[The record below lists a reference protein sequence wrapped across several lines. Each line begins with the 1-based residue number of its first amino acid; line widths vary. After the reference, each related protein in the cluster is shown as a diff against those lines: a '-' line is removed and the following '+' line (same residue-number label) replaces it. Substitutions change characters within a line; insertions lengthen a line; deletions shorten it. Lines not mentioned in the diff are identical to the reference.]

1 VSRGRKGPAYWLL
14 FSLSAI
20 LAAGALLSLVP
31 NPDASWPNILGYSSL
46 CTFTPAAAFACALL
60 AALTC
65 IIRARLV
72 LRRPSPIFVPI
83 AAILVLGGLFAW
95 STLAWAGTKAKYT
108 DAASSAS
115 PAE

>member
-20 LAAGALLSLVP
+20 FAAGAILSLIP
-31 NPDASWPNILGYSSL
+31 NPGASWPNILGYSSL
-46 CTFTPAAAFACALL
+46 CTFTPAATFACALL

-65 IIRARLV
+65 AIRARLV
-72 LRRPSPIFVPI
+72 LRRPSPVFVPI
-83 AAILVLGGLFAW
+83 AVILLLGGLFAW
-95 STLAWAGTKAKYT
+95 STLVWAGTKAKYM

-115 PAE
+115 PVE